1 MDILIEKYNKLIKVA
16 IIILIFLSLI
26 YLRFFFQKGILYDD
40 VFLVQK
46 GTSEG
51 IDFQGKS
58 RWGDLKLTV
67 KGDHLKEGNVTVDYQ
82 LPNNI
87 QNNYEVEFTEE
98 MPNYK
103 QKVKITDHTGQV
115 IFKGFYTA
123 NSGFIFL
130 TDELEE
136 IVFPEL
142 HFDIMESPPKNPY
155 DSNYEITPYN
165 IINIA
170 TKRNLGIRGKGQP
183 FVFAILLLIITAI
196 DIKYPLFF
204 FQLDTFL
211 NVEDAKPSEFFLAM
225 QRMSWYVMPIISL
238 ILLVVAIT

>member
-46 GTSEG
+46 KTSEG

-58 RWGDLKLTV
+58 RWGNLKLTV
-67 KGDHLKEGNVTVDYQ
+67 KDDHLKEGNIIVDYH

-87 QNNYEVEFTEE
+87 HNKYEVEFTEV

-103 QKVKITDHTGQV
+103 QKVKITDRTGQV

-142 HFDIMESPPKNPY
+142 HFDIIENPPKNPY
-155 DSNYEITPYN
+155 DSSYEITPYN
-165 IINIA
+165 IINLA

-196 DIKYPLFF
+196 DIKYPLLFF
-204 FQLDTFL
+204 RLDTFL
-211 NVEDAKPSEFFLAM
+211 NVEDAKPSEFFLTMQKIGWFAM
-225 QRMSWYVMPIISL
+225 PFISL
-238 ILLVVAIT
+238 ILLIVAVT